1 MTPAGTRITLRRPDD
16 WHAHFRSGAMLRLV
30 APHHA
35 RVFGRAIAMPNL
47 TPPVT
52 DVATAQE
59 YKKEFDALAEEQ
71 KSRRAEE
78 RKFIPLLTCYLT
90 DSTNADDLMH
100 GFKEKIFTAAKLYP
114 AHATTNSAH
123 GVTDIKKIHN
133 VLDRMQQINMPL
145 LIHGEVTDPSVDI
158 FDREKIFIEKILAP
172 LRRDFPEL
180 KIVMEHIT
188 TVDAV
193 DFINA
198 QSGVVGATITVHHL
212 LLNRNDMLVGGI
224 RPHYY
229 CLPIIKRA
237 RHQAALRTAAISG
250 NPWFFLGTDSA
261 PHTRNNKETACGC
274 AGVYTGHAALE
285 LYAEVFDAE
294 GALDQL
300 ENFASINGS
309 KFYGLPMNNDTITL
323 IKQPQTIPAEFIADD
338 GTKLI
343 PFRAGE
349 IVAWSVA

>member
-1 MTPAGTRITLRRPDD
+1 MTLAGTRITLRRPDD
-16 WHAHFRSGAMLRLV
+16 WHAHFRSGPMLRLV

-52 DVATAQE
+52 TVALARE
-59 YKKEFDALAEEQ
+59 YRKEFDVLTF
-71 KSRRAEE
+71 E
-78 RKFIPLLTCYLT
+78 RFIPLLTCYLT
-90 DSTNADDLMH
+90 NTTDANDLAR
-100 GFKEKIFTAAKLYP
+100 GFEEKIFTAAKLYP
-114 AHATTNSAH
+114 AHATTNSTY
-123 GVTDIKKIHN
+123 GVTDIKN
-133 VLDRMQQINMPL
+133 VHSVLERMQKINMPL
-145 LIHGEVTDPSVDI
+145 LIHGEITDPSIDI
-158 FDREKIFIEKILAP
+158 FDREKIFIEKIMAP
-172 LRRDFPEL
+172 LCHNFPEL

-188 TVDAV
+188 TADAV

-198 QSGVVGATITVHHL
+198 QNGAVGATITAHHL

-229 CLPIIKRA
+229 CLPIIKRS
-237 RHQAALRTAAISG
+237 RHQTALRTAATSG
-250 NPWFFLGTDSA
+250 RPWFFLGTDSA
-261 PHTRNNKETACGC
+261 PHTQDKKETACGC

-294 GALDQL
+294 DALDQL
-300 ENFASINGS
+300 ENFASINGA
-309 KFYGLPMNNDTITL
+309 KFYGLPVNHDTITL
-323 IKQPQTIPAEFIADD
+323 IKQPQNISAEFIADD

-349 IVAWSVA
+349 TVAWSVL

>member
-30 APHHA
+30 APHHT

-52 DVATAQE
+52 DVVTAKE
-59 YKKEFDALAEEQ
+59 YQKEFDAVLS
-71 KSRRAEE
+71 KST
-78 RKFIPLLTCYLT
+78 FTPLLTCYLT
-90 DSTNADDLMH
+90 DTTNADDLAR
-100 GFKEKIFTAAKLYP
+100 GFEEKIFTAAKLYP

-123 GVTDIKKIHN
+123 GVTDIKNIHG
-133 VLDRMQQINMPL
+133 VLDRMQNIGMPL

-172 LRRDFPEL
+172 MRRDFPEL

-188 TVDAV
+188 TADAV
-193 DFINA
+193 DFIDA
-198 QSGVVGATITVHHL
+198 QNGAPQIYMGATITAHHL

-229 CLPIIKRA
+229 CLPIIKRS
-237 RHQAALRTAAISG
+237 RHQTALRAAAISG
-250 NPWFFLGTDSA
+250 RPWFFLGTDSA
-261 PHTRNNKETACGC
+261 PHTRDNKETACGC

-285 LYAEVFDAE
+285 LYAEVFDSE

-300 ENFASINGS
+300 ENFASINGAN
-309 KFYGLPMNNDTITL
+309 FYGLPVNSDAITL
-323 IKQPQTIPAEFIADD
+323 IKQPQIIPAEFIADD

-349 IVAWSVA
+349 TVAWSIA